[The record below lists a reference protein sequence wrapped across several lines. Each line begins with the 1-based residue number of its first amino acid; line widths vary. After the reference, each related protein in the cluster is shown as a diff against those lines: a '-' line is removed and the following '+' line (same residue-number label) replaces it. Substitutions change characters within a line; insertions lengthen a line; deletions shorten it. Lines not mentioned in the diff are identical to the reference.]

1 MEDKKYTDEQL
12 KHATQIA
19 YLGLIEDTY
28 VNLKADGKKG
38 PFTLKQ
44 LIIENVDTVAAAK
57 QLNDIDSASIKE
69 LIEYSELSAFD
80 KNIINNLSD
89 ETLNWKIVDI
99 HDKNDDS
106 GLYSCVIETSPNRAI
121 VAFRGSESF
130 DNYTGLVNDWVKSDF
145 GLFNNKQ
152 TPQQQEVENYLDQ
165 LSTNGVMDKYDF
177 LAATGHSLGGNL
189 ASHFAIASAIGDNRK
204 EIFDKLNQVINFDG
218 PGNSKEYLKY
228 YEDAIK
234 KACSK
239 IIHYQWSLVGTA
251 LNNIPG
257 ENTEF
262 LAIDENEYK
271 NNLLEKFKYKTVGR
285 HATTSIIFGEDGQA
299 IRGKQDKLSKFMHN
313 VSIGAENIPIKLIGD
328 VLVPDKIQ
336 NVFGLCAAAIKK
348 SVYQK
353 EDGTIGFRL
362 FAGNTPKNINPN
374 RFISGMIK
382 KMNSDGVES
391 YINDDV
397 IDVVHKNVN
406 NLEVGKSGYEDVTD
420 AIGKG
425 VVVCDINGIIKEVE
439 SYKGA
444 LETNIVKNKTR

>member
-28 VNLKADGKKG
+28 INFKADGKKG

-44 LIIENVDTVAAAK
+44 LIMENVDIVAAEK
-57 QLNDIDSASIKE
+57 QLHDIDNASIKE
-69 LIEYSELSAFD
+69 LIKYSDLSDFD
-80 KNIINNLSD
+80 KNIINNLSN

-121 VAFRGSESF
+121 VAFRGSEGF
-130 DNYTGLVNDWVKSDF
+130 DNYTGLVNDWVRSDF

-152 TPQQQEVENYLDQ
+152 TPQQHEVENYLDQ

-189 ASHFAIASAIGDNRK
+189 ASHFAVASAIGDNRK

-218 PGNSKEYLKY
+218 PGNSTEYLKY

-234 KACSK
+234 KASSK
-239 IIHYQWSLVGTA
+239 ITHYQWSLIGTA

-257 ENTEF
+257 EKTEF
-262 LAIDENEYK
+262 LAIDENKYK
-271 NNLLEKFKYKTVGR
+271 DNLLEKFKYRTVGK
-285 HATTSIIFGEDGQA
+285 HATTSIKFGKDGQA

-382 KMNSDGVES
+382 KMDSDGIES
-391 YINDDV
+391 YINDEE
-397 IDVVHKNVN
+397 IDIVHENVKK
-406 NLEVGKSGYEDVTD
+406 LEEGKFGYEDVTD
-420 AIGKG
+420 AVKAG
-425 VVVCDINGIIKEVE
+425 VVICDINGIKNEIK
-439 SYKGA
+439 SYKNA
-444 LETNIVKNKTR
+444 LENNKIKNKTR